1 MALTFNQVANIII
14 EGSKTEVPPK
24 EDPRS
29 VDAKSRNL
37 IFALQNH
44 QDIFNPNK
52 LSLSLIAD
60 LMGIDYYTEEN
71 AEKLIG
77 IIRTKLSLSQ
87 LKPVT

>member
-14 EGSKTEVPPK
+14 EGSNTKTPSQ
-24 EDPRS
+24 EDPDS

-44 QDIFNPNK
+44 QEVFNPNK
-52 LSLSLIAD
+52 LALSLIAD

-71 AEKLIG
+71 AEKLTG
-77 IIRTKLSLSQ
+77 IIKTKLSASR
-87 LKPVT
+87 LKPAT